1 MKKHYF
7 LLLNIVFFLI
17 SCINSNTSKNNSSNE
32 TTLKDST
39 AVDIKIISEKELK
52 RDIEIYLN
60 SMIIGDVSETF
71 KYTHK
76 ISMDLLRKRYPEYK
90 TTESLVSFFKNQF
103 KNAHVDEI
111 NKSLNMKF
119 IPGEIIG
126 GAVNNNTKIYC
137 VEFRRVGSNATDNV
151 NLQGNVIALSDNNGK
166 DWKFIEYDIPNKDKF
181 ISLLSQY
188 YPEKIVKQAFRSE
201 NSSIKIN
208 IPKKLETS
216 DQAEI
221 NLLADINSYFECIKN
236 NNTENALNFIYPE
249 VFTYLK
255 ENSELNNNQIKN
267 ELVNIF
273 SESSNSKTL
282 SEFRPTFIN
291 DKFLSFVKYNNNFIY
306 VVHFYLFGQ
315 KESDYYSLGG
325 EYVAISNNNGQ
336 NWKFIAMSDITQS
349 ILQKEFPLT
358 VINKLFEYQKID

>member
-7 LLLNIVFFLI
+7 LLLNIVFLII
-17 SCINSNTSKNNSSNE
+17 SCSTSNTNKNDLLGE
-32 TTLKDST
+32 TSLKEST
-39 AVDIKIISEKELK
+39 TVDIKIISEKSLK
-52 RDIEIYLN
+52 RDLEIYLN
-60 SMIIGDVSETF
+60 SMVIGDVSETF

-76 ISMDLLRKRYPEYK
+76 ISMDLLKKSYPEYK
-90 TTESLVSFFKNQF
+90 TTESLVSFFKDQF
-103 KNAHVDEI
+103 KNAHVDEMH
-111 NKSLNMKF
+111 KSMNMKF

-181 ISLLSQY
+181 ISLLSKF

-216 DQAEI
+216 NKAEI
-221 NLLADINSYFECIKN
+221 KLLEDINSYFESIQN
-236 NNTENALNFIYPE
+236 NNTENAFNYIYPE

-255 ENSELNNNQIKN
+255 ENSKLNNNQIKD

-273 SESSNSKTL
+273 GEYSNSNTL
-282 SEFRPTFIN
+282 NEFRATCIN
-291 DKFLSFVKYNNNFIY
+291 DKFLSFVKYNDNLIY
-306 VVHFYLFGQ
+306 VVHFYLFGK
-315 KESDYYSLGG
+315 KESDYFSFGG

-358 VINKLFEYQKID
+358 VINTLFEFQKK